1 MHASTRAIIKLF
13 EVDLSRLDI
22 LSLSMIPAIINLIIF
37 FYVMLA
43 LPKTRTNY
51 TFAVFVFLMS
61 MWQFSDSM
69 MRLSINQICAEI
81 WHRIMGIFALLVIPL
96 GIIFIC
102 NFGKWYKTMSNGVF
116 FIFQFLPTLFF
127 IIVYTSGIETHK
139 IEYSETWYWIA
150 NPIDAPI
157 TNLTYLWVNLQSIL
171 MLTMVWVLFFK
182 SREDKIKKK
191 QTLLIAVGISMPFI
205 GGTIAQTI
213 LPLMLNMDNIPLTA
227 TFFTFFS
234 VFSLISII
242 KYNLLEYSPK
252 HQWKQI
258 IETMNDG
265 LLILDV
271 NNKIQFANN
280 KLLQMSGYSK
290 QEIIGQTPNLL
301 FNDNIDT
308 LLSANETQQSE
319 MLLINKKSEHLW
331 TLFCS
336 TPYLDE
342 SNEKQGSIVICSN
355 INESKRSEAR
365 FRALIENAGDII
377 ALTDEYSNIQ
387 YVSPSMIKICGYQKS
402 DLLQKPLLD
411 IVHPEEQEAF
421 NELIIDLVSH
431 PNQLFTS
438 ITKFKHSNG
447 KTMWLEG
454 KSINLT
460 EDENVHAIVFN
471 LRDISVLKE
480 NEVQLQ
486 ELLDTSNTQNERL
499 QNFAHIVSHN
509 IRSHV
514 VNISGLVNIIESIE
528 EKLERKKLEKML
540 KESTNK
546 LLETTDNLSEIIT
559 IQNNKN
565 IKWKTVNLH
574 DEINS
579 TAQIVYSIEQNI
591 SPKIINKVD
600 KSCCINV
607 IPSYLESIVLNL
619 LTNAVKY
626 SKPNL
631 TPEIELYCENKEE
644 YIVLNVKDNGIG
656 IDIELNKEKIFGMY
670 KTFTNN
676 KDSRGLGLFITKNQ
690 IESMNGNITVNS
702 ELGKG
707 TIFSV
712 SFKKQP
718 VFSN

>member
-1 MHASTRAIIKLF
+1 
-13 EVDLSRLDI
+13 
-22 LSLSMIPAIINLIIF
+22 
-37 FYVMLA
+37 
-43 LPKTRTNY
+43 
-51 TFAVFVFLMS
+51 MS

-69 MRLSINQICAEI
+69 MRLSVDQFCAEI
-81 WHRIMGIFALLVIPL
+81 WHRIMGIFSLLVIPI

-102 NFGKWYKTMSNGVF
+102 NIGKWYKSLSNGFF

-139 IEYSETWYWIA
+139 IEYSDTWYWIA

-157 TNLTYLWVNLQSIL
+157 TNLVYLWVNLQSIL
-171 MLTMVWVLFFK
+171 MLVMVWVLYYK
-182 SREDKIKKK
+182 SREDNIKKN
-191 QTLLIAVGISMPFI
+191 QTFLIAVGISLPFI

-213 LPLMLNMDNIPLTA
+213 LPLMLKMNNIPLTA

-258 IETMNDG
+258 VETMNDG

-271 NNKIQFANN
+271 NNNIQFANN
-280 KLLQMSGYSK
+280 KFLQLSGYSK
-290 QEIIGQTPNLL
+290 QEIIGQSPNVLFKENLDNLL
-301 FNDNIDT
+301 
-308 LLSANETQQSE
+308 LSSVTQQSE
-319 MLLINKKSEHLW
+319 LLLVNKKSEQIW

-342 SNEKQGSIVICSN
+342 SNDKQGSIVICSN

-387 YVSPSMIKICGYQKS
+387 YVSPSMLKICGYEKN
-402 DLLQKPLLD
+402 DLLQKPLLE
-411 IVHPEEQEAF
+411 IVHPEDQDSF
-421 NELIIDLVSH
+421 NELIIDLVSN
-431 PNQLFTS
+431 PNQLYTS
-438 ITKFKHSNG
+438 ITKFKHNNG

-480 NEVQLQ
+480 NEAQLQ

-514 VNISGLVNIIESIE
+514 VNICGLVNILESIE
-528 EKLERKKLEKML
+528 EERERVKLENML
-540 KESTNK
+540 KESTDK

-565 IKWKTVNLH
+565 IKWKLVNLH

-579 TAQIVYSIEQNI
+579 TAQIVFSSERNNR
-591 SPKIINKVD
+591 PKITNKVEP
-600 KSCCINV
+600 SCCINV

-626 SKPNL
+626 SKPDQ
-631 TPEIELYCENKEE
+631 TPEIEVYCENKDE
-644 YIVLNVKDNGIG
+644 YIVLNVKDYGIG

-690 IESMNGNITVNS
+690 IESMQGNISVSS

-718 VFSN
+718 ISSN

>member
-1 MHASTRAIIKLF
+1 MHASTKAIIKLF

-22 LSLSMIPAIINLIIF
+22 LSLSMIPAIINLVIF

-51 TFAVFVFLMS
+51 TFSVFVFLMS

-69 MRLSINQICAEI
+69 MRLSVDQFCAAI

-102 NFGKWYKTMSNGVF
+102 NFGKWYKTLSNGIF
-116 FIFQFLPTLFF
+116 FIFLFLPTLFF
-127 IIVYTSGIETHK
+127 IIVYTSGIQTHQ
-139 IEYSETWYWIA
+139 ISYSETWYWIA

-157 TNLTYLWVNLQSIL
+157 THITYIWVNLESIL
-171 MLTMVWVLFFK
+171 MLAMIWVLYYRSK
-182 SREDKIKKK
+182 SDNIKSK
-191 QTLLIAVGISMPFI
+191 QSLLIAIGITLPFI
-205 GGTIAQTI
+205 GGAIAQSI
-213 LPLMLNMDNIPLTA
+213 LPLLFDSDNIPLTA

-258 IETMNDG
+258 VETMNDG

-280 KLLQMSGYSK
+280 QFLRLSGYSK
-290 QEIIGQTPNLL
+290 QSIIGENPNDI
-301 FNDNIDT
+301 FNENIENI
-308 LLSANETQQSE
+308 LESSETQQSE
-319 MLLINKKSEHLW
+319 IQLINNNSEHIW

-342 SNEKQGSIVICSN
+342 SNRKQGSIVICSN

-387 YVSPSMIKICGYQKS
+387 YVSPSMVKICGYQKK
-402 DLLQKPLLD
+402 DVLQKPLID
-411 IVHPEEQEAF
+411 IVHPESQDEF
-421 NELIIDLVSH
+421 NELIINLVSN

-438 ITKFKHSNG
+438 ITKFKHQNG
-447 KTMWLEG
+447 KTMWLES
-454 KSINLT
+454 KSINLI

-471 LRDISVLKE
+471 LRDISELKE
-480 NEVQLQ
+480 NEEQLQ
-486 ELLDTSNTQNERL
+486 ELLNTSNTQNERL

-514 VNISGLVNIIESIE
+514 VNISGLVNILENIE
-528 EKLERKKLEKML
+528 ENIERKKLQKML
-540 KESTNK
+540 KESTDK

-559 IQNNKN
+559 IQNNKS
-565 IKWKTVNLH
+565 IEWKLVNLH

-579 TAQIVYSIEQNI
+579 TAQIVFSAEQKN
-591 SPKIINKVD
+591 SPKIVNNVNKD
-600 KSCCINV
+600 CCINV

-626 SKPNL
+626 SKPNES
-631 TPEIELYCENKEE
+631 PEIELFCENKGE

-656 IDIELNKEKIFGMY
+656 IDLELNKEKIFGMY

-690 IESMNGNITVNS
+690 IESMNGHIAVDS
-702 ELGKG
+702 QLGIG
-707 TIFSV
+707 TTFSV
-712 SFKKQP
+712 AFKK
-718 VFSN
+718 